1 MDKLF
6 GIDISHWQGDL
17 SIKQARDERGRTVR
31 HRQSSRSRCG

>member
-17 SIKQARDERGRTVR
+17 SIKQFEEAYRELGDAVDFINAK
-31 HRQSSRSRCG
+31 